1 MRRKEKGGDSE
12 EGEEETPR
20 QRRGKGAVKTPAKT
34 PSRKKKVAESSE
46 EEEEEEMEEVSEY
59 ERAEE
64 AQVCYILLNSWYFD
78 CFSLFLKSLDADCVQ
93 VDSEDD
99 DFVQPAAP
107 VVRRGGRRR

>member
-1 MRRKEKGGDSE
+1 MRRKEKIGGSE
-12 EGEEETPR
+12 EEGEETPR
-20 QRRGKGAVKTPAKT
+20 QRRGKGAAKTPAKT

-46 EEEEEEMEEVSEY
+46 EEEEEEMEEDPED

-64 AQVCYILLNSWYFD
+64 AQVCYILLNTWYFD
-78 CFSLFLKSLDADCVQ
+78 GFSLLLKSLNADCVQ